1 LNIFARGENNKGITM
16 YSLFDGAVVT
26 NMTKMHTNYI
36 ETFLVTNDSN
46 TIVTAGKDKKIKIW
60 DWIK

>member
-1 LNIFARGENNKGITM
+1 M

-26 NMTKMHTNYI
+26 NMTNMHTNYI
-36 ETFLVTNDSN
+36 ESFLVTNDSN
-46 TIVTAGKDKKIKIW
+46 TIVTAGRDKKIKGW